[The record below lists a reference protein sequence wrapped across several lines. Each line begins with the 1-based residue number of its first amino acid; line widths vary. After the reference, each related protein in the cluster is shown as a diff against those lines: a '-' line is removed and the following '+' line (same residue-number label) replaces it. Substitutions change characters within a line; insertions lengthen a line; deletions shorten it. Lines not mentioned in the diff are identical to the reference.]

1 MTELSFAELLE
12 LLADDRDLL
21 ERLHDEGLLRS
32 PIMRAYSREEAEKLR
47 VARVL
52 VRELDVNLPGV
63 EVILHMR
70 QQILALRQRMMDI
83 LQQAAEAR
91 RPL

>member
-12 LLADDRDLL
+12 LLADDRDFL
-21 ERLHDEGLLRS
+21 ERLHEEGLLRA
-32 PIMRAYSREEAEKLR
+32 PIKRTYSQEEAEKLR

-83 LQQAAEAR
+83 LQQAAESR
-91 RPL
+91 RPQ